1 MGQSQVQWQGANWGR
16 ATWDRLWD
24 VTGDLEPATLVLRRC
39 IHVLAHREEIERVL
53 CADVRVVV

>member
-1 MGQSQVQWQGANWGR
+1 LGQG
-16 ATWDRLWD
+16 TWDRLWG

-39 IHVLAHREEIERVL
+39 IHVLAHSEEIERVL